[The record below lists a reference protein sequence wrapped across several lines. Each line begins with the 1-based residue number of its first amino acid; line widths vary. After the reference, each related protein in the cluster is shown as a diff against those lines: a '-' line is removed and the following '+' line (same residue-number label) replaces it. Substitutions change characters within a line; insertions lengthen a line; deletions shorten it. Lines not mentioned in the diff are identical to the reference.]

1 MLGYTLLT
9 WLLSLLLEETARAWG
24 LLGISL
30 LSLRRRLG
38 WVLLGV
44 TLVWKNVFVKN
55 AAHAIL

>member
-9 WLLSLLLEETARAWG
+9 WLLSLLFEETARAWE

-30 LSLRRRLG
+30 LTVHRRLV

-44 TLVWKNVFVKN
+44 TLLLVLTPLQCRGSV
-55 AAHAIL
+55 